1 MGTLNRKIH
10 FLGTKIRSLRKLHG
24 FTLEDMV
31 VRCMQVDNKNAP
43 SVSYLSLIETS
54 RRNPSENLLILLS
67 KVFQKDLEW
76 FLDDTIRDEPLDYSD
91 KANDGIDSMS
101 LEPNFLFSKE
111 ILESA
116 IPAVLSQTGTSG
128 RQFAHILI
136 RSYQEKNKN
145 QFPDIERIAEEVG
158 KKRMPLSVEDIIE
171 LG

>member
-1 MGTLNRKIH
+1 MNNLNRKIH

-24 FTLEDMV
+24 LTLEDMV
-31 VRCMQVDNKNAP
+31 VRCMQVDIKNSP
-43 SVSYLSLIETS
+43 SVSYLSLIETG

-67 KVFQKDLEW
+67 EIFQKDLKW
-76 FLDDTIRDEPLDYSD
+76 FLDDTIQNEPLDYND
-91 KANDGIDSMS
+91 KIDDNIDSMS

-136 RSYQEKNKN
+136 RAYQEKNKN
-145 QFPDIERIAEEVG
+145 QWFNMTFA
-158 KKRMPLSVEDIIE
+158 
-171 LG
+171 